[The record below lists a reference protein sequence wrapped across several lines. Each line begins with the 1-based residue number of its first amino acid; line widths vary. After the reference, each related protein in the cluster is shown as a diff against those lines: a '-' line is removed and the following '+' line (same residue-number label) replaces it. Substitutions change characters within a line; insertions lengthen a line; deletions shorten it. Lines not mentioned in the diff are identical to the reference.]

1 MTKKELINTLSN
13 EFLFLN
19 KSQTTSVVENVFE
32 VIKQAVASGETV
44 DIFGFG
50 KFVPTLQKG
59 KTGKIPGT
67 ENKTYTTQD
76 KMTPK
81 FKSAKAFKD
90 AVSKGK

>member
-13 EFLFLN
+13 EFSFLN
-19 KSQTTSVVENVFE
+19 KSQTTSVVENVFK
-32 VIKQAVASGETV
+32 VIKQTVASGETV

-59 KTGKIPGT
+59 KTGKVPGT
-67 ENKTYTTQD
+67 DKTYTTQSRNV
-76 KMTPK
+76 PK

-90 AVSKGK
+90 AVAKGK